1 MSDINHPSMQA
12 TLDHNLTSGIDA
24 ATTVVKFTHR
34 AWNTTRKA
42 KDADKAVI
50 ERFRNQEGSSTV
62 SKDLLGGK
70 NTRGGALVRE
80 ISNIDGTSRNYHY
93 ANTVPLLGAR
103 SLGVLPN
110 SRFAEFVEWFSE
122 RKSQVWYPKVQEFL
136 HVYDELYAELEVQG
150 FSELADGLGL
160 LFDPSQYPTPEVM
173 RGYPNPVRVEA
184 LQVQG
189 KTLEEAHDIAFAEE
203 ASDPF
208 YTKEQL
214 RRSGMFRFGLEG
226 PMRLGSMMEAQ
237 NNPILNIERDAADA
251 LREQMIAAHQGMVNG
266 VVEDVYAVAVDRLTH
281 LGERLDYT
289 DADQK
294 KVFRSSITSN
304 LETALKLFDALPVT
318 DTKSQRI
325 KRDIQDL
332 LQTIGE
338 PEALRHSE
346 TLRVTTKAKVD
357 TILKDLTVFDI

>member
-1 MSDINHPSMQA
+1 MSDINTAVPA
-12 TLDHNLTSGIDA
+12 TPESGIDA

-34 AWNTTRKA
+34 AWNTKRNA
-42 KDADKAVI
+42 KGANEAVM
-50 ERFRNQEGSSTV
+50 EKFRNQRGSSTV
-62 SKDLLGGK
+62 NKDLLGGR
-70 NTRGGALVRE
+70 NTRGGALVWE
-80 ISNIDGTSRNYHY
+80 IGNIDGTSRNYHY

-150 FSELADGLGL
+150 FSELADGLGGRGSL

-173 RGYPNPVRVEA
+173 RGYPDPVRVEA
-184 LQVQG
+184 LKVQG

-226 PMRLGSMMEAQ
+226 PMRLGSMLEAQ

-251 LREQMIAAHQGMVNG
+251 LREQMVAAHQGMVNG

>member
-1 MSDINHPSMQA
+1 MSDIDTAVPA
-12 TLDHNLTSGIDA
+12 TPESGIDA

-50 ERFRNQEGSSTV
+50 EKFRNQEGSSTV

-80 ISNIDGTSRNYHY
+80 INNIDGTSRNYHY

-173 RGYPNPVRVEA
+173 RGYPDPVRVEA
-184 LQVQG
+184 LKVQG

-226 PMRLGSMMEAQ
+226 PMRLGSMMEARS
-237 NNPILNIERDAADA
+237 NPILNIERDAAEA
-251 LREQMIAAHQGMVNG
+251 LRDQMVAAHQGMVNG

-281 LGERLDYT
+281 LGERLDYS
-289 DADQK
+289 DDDQK

-304 LETALKLFDALPVT
+304 LETALKLFDALPAT